1 MSIIKIIAE
10 GLVIPEERLS
20 REALREW
27 IERKLLLVESEIK
40 EILLRHGVGDIIELE
55 ERVKKGEI
63 EEHPAWEGLI
73 TLEILINEKNKLK
86 ETLKIIENA

>member
-63 EEHPAWEGLI
+63 EEHPGMGGPHNIREPDQR
-73 TLEILINEKNKLK
+73 EE
-86 ETLKIIENA
+86 